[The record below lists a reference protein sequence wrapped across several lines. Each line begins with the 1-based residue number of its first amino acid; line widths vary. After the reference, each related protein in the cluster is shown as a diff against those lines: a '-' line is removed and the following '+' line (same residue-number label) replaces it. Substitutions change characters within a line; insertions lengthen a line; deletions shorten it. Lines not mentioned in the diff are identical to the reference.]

1 MEENT
6 PNKYNDKGISEKSAL
21 WDTKNGSLNRNKK
34 QNKKKTFKGTMIKYF
49 KSFGDR
55 CICMF

>member
-34 QNKKKTFKGTMIKYF
+34 KKKKKK
-49 KSFGDR
+49 KSLKEQ
-55 CICMF
+55 